1 MILAIQ
7 QKSLRY
13 FRRRVSFSNST
24 ATIAPAEQH
33 IYRTKINKLHKTP
46 SEFYIYIFEY
56 LVWARRH
63 HPTIDCLWRD
73 WPTPSYWTLTTTIYG
88 FLFIMANT
96 YSQLYIHI
104 IFAVKGRDNLIGN
117 NNKDELYKYI
127 TGIIQN
133 KGQKLICING
143 MPNHIHIFIGMK
155 PDIAISDLVRDVK
168 HFSTNFINDKR
179 WVCGKFYWQEGF
191 GVFSYSNSQIDQVVK
206 YIQNQEKHHSKMS
219 FKEEYLKILQ
229 NFNVTYNE
237 KYLFEWTDS

>member
-1 MILAIQ
+1 
-7 QKSLRY
+7 
-13 FRRRVSFSNST
+13 
-24 ATIAPAEQH
+24 
-33 IYRTKINKLHKTP
+33 
-46 SEFYIYIFEY
+46 
-56 LVWARRH
+56 
-63 HPTIDCLWRD
+63 
-73 WPTPSYWTLTTTIYG
+73 
-88 FLFIMANT
+88 MANT

-191 GVFSYSNSQIDQVVK
+191 GAFSYSNSQIDPVVK

-229 NFNVTYNE
+229 KFNVTYDE
-237 KYLFEWTDS
+237 KYLFEWADS